1 MLLCISHAITFYS
14 SLSSRDIAYYV
25 LGAVYIAMYPERW
38 GMKVDGLTSANTGVC
53 IYLSTLASTSKVLVI
68 LLLTVEFTSREIAA
82 NWSFS

>member
-1 MLLCISHAITFYS
+1 
-14 SLSSRDIAYYV
+14 
-25 LGAVYIAMYPERW
+25 MYPERW